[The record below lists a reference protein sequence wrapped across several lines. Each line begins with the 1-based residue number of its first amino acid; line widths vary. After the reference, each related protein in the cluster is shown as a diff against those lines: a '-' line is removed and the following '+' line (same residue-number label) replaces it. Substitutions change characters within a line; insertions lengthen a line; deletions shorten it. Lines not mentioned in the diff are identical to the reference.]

1 MGSQVHLFE
10 YQYGFESAKAFS
22 SIASAWKVLRDVAQ
36 LGSAPGWGS
45 GGRRFKSCR
54 PDVFTIPNLLTALR
68 AAGIPVFLYFVLV
81 SDNLPAAVITL
92 MVAGATDYF
101 DGKLAR
107 ALKQE
112 SRLGELMDP
121 GVDRLYI
128 ITVLIAMYATQALP
142 IWVLVLIVFRDIAL
156 GLLLLAMKKRGIPP
170 FTVTYLGKAATFNL
184 LYALPLLLLTDSTS
198 GVTADLAYIFGWS
211 FACWG
216 IALYLWTGMS
226 YARAGFKSLKGM

>member
-1 MGSQVHLFE
+1 ML
-10 YQYGFESAKAFS
+10 
-22 SIASAWKVLRDVAQ
+22 
-36 LGSAPGWGS
+36 
-45 GGRRFKSCR
+45 
-54 PDVFTIPNLLTALR
+54 TIPNALTFARFL
-68 AAGIPVFLYFVLV
+68 GIPLFIYLALGIEADGWAIVVL
-81 SDNLPAAVITL
+81 AVG
-92 MVAGATDYF
+92 GATDYF

-121 GVDRLYI
+121 AVDRLYI

-156 GLLLLAMKKRGIPP
+156 GLLLIAMKKRGIPP

-226 YARAGFKSLKGM
+226 YARAGFKSLKGL